1 MSCGCKTSG
10 DSSHSCGTKSA
21 NGCSSVDTCGN
32 SYKLSVFDW
41 LSDIDPSKSKS
52 SEYVEV
58 RFKNDRKFYYKN
70 VNNLPLHIGSI
81 IAVESSPGHDIG
93 VVSLAGELVKIQMKK
108 KNVPEEHTLK
118 IYRLANQ
125 KDIETW
131 QELRKKEN
139 NIKIDARKIAY
150 GLNLEMKITDVEY
163 QGDGSKVTFYYTA
176 DNRIDFRQLIKEYAS
191 NFRTKIDMKQIG
203 FRQESAKVGGI
214 GSCGRELCC
223 SSWLTDFRS
232 VNTNAARY
240 QQLSINPQKLAGQCG
255 KLKCCLNYELDSYLD
270 VLRDFPSS
278 STVLNTE
285 KGRAFCI
292 KIDVFKKKMWF
303 AYVENSMAWYDL
315 DIYEVKKL
323 IAINKNGEKAPALE
337 DLKVIENPL
346 VTSDLIQEN
355 SVDRF
360 EKKFKKPRSGQNNR
374 DRNPRHGDNRPAK
387 SQDNKNPRQPENRNR
402 SNEQKP
408 VENKSAA
415 PKVQATDNQQA
426 SDNKNPKQNHNK
438 NRQNGQKPVENKLVA
453 PNVQATDNNQPQE
466 NKTHKKPF
474 KKPKKKTPPKNE
486 GNA

>member
-41 LSDIDPSKSKS
+41 LSEVNPSGSKS

-58 RFKNDRKFYYKN
+58 RFKNDRKLYYKN

-93 VVSLAGELVKIQMKK
+93 VVSLSGELVKIQMKK
-108 KNVPEEHTLK
+108 KNVPVEHAAK
-118 IYRLANQ
+118 VYRLANQ

-139 NIKIDARKIAY
+139 NIKVEARKIAY
-150 GLNLEMKITDVEY
+150 GLNLEMKITDVEF
-163 QGDGSKVTFYYTA
+163 QGDGSKITFYYTA
-176 DNRIDFRQLIKEYAS
+176 DSRVDFRQLIKEYAGA
-191 NFRTKIDMKQIG
+191 FRTKIDMKQIG

-223 SSWLTDFRS
+223 STWLTDFRS

-278 STVLNTE
+278 STVLHTE
-285 KGRAFCI
+285 KGKAFCI

-315 DIYEVKKL
+315 DIFEVKKL
-323 IAINKNGEKAPALE
+323 IAINKKGDKAPALE
-337 DLKVIENPL
+337 ELRVVENKL

-360 EKKFKKPRSGQNNR
+360 EKKNRRPKSNKDRNRDRGPRSNDDKAQGEQRNNQQKSQNNR
-374 DRNPRHGDNRPAK
+374 PQKQN
-387 SQDNKNPRQPENRNR
+387 QNRNQ
-402 SNEQKP
+402 SVEQKP
-408 VENKSAA
+408 AQNNTAVKAAGSGNQNPPANANVNPVQNPNQKAENK
-415 PKVQATDNQQA
+415 N
-426 SDNKNPKQNHNK
+426 
-438 NRQNGQKPVENKLVA
+438 
-453 PNVQATDNNQPQE
+453 
-466 NKTHKKPF
+466 HKKPF
-474 KKPKKKTPPKNE
+474 KKAKKKMPPKNE